1 MTDTPALSFGEE
13 LRRER
18 VVREIP
24 LEEIAAATKI
34 SLRLLTALEMSDLS
48 RLPAPTFTRGFIR
61 AYARHIG
68 IDPDEKVNAYLADL
82 SGGNPE
88 APSAKSARP
97 RARFWRGRRST
108 AGMIVGGVAGVLL
121 VLGLIAN
128 PQRASRKPLAR
139 VAPPAASVAFH
150 NVGVSS
156 EPTPIIRQDAAAPA
170 PAPAAV
176 VAAAVLAVVTAA
188 PVPEVSRK
196 PAALVPGLVSLVLEF
211 DDDSWTKLDAD
222 GRTVF
227 SGLLRRGERKTFE
240 AREGFRISLGNAGAV
255 RVTVDGRALARLGQS
270 GEVVRDLRLPGPPA
284 RGLKALPHQTY
295 PRLANSDSSE
305 PGNSSRCCARAM
317 PRVSSGNSPP
327 GACCP
332 STPTI
337 RCGRC
342 SPSRT
347 TRTPTLRTRR
357 GRGWPAHGAR

>member
-1 MTDTPALSFGEE
+1 MTETAALSFGEE

-34 SLRLLTALEMSDLS
+34 SLRLLTALEKSDLT

-68 IDPDEKVNAYLADL
+68 IDPEEKVNAYLADL
-82 SGGNPE
+82 AGGTPE
-88 APSAKSARP
+88 APGAKSARP

-128 PQRASRKPLAR
+128 PQRSSRKPLAK
-139 VAPPAASVAFH
+139 VAPPAVPVAFH

-156 EPTPIIRQDAAAPA
+156 EPTPFIRQDASAPAPASAAVAAPA
-170 PAPAAV
+170 PGVVFGPAPGPVSTAKSGSVATS
-176 VAAAVLAVVTAA
+176 VAAPPSDA
-188 PVPEVSRK
+188 PKKSSAPGSGSGV
-196 PAALVPGLVSLVLEF
+196 AGAGLVSLVLEF

-240 AREGFRISLGNAGAV
+240 AKEGFRISLGNAGAV
-255 RVTVDGRALARLGQS
+255 RVTVDGHALARLGQS
-270 GEVVRDLRLPGPPA
+270 GEVVRDLRLPGPS
-284 RGLKALPHQTY
+284 RG
-295 PRLANSDSSE
+295 
-305 PGNSSRCCARAM
+305 
-317 PRVSSGNSPP
+317 
-327 GACCP
+327 
-332 STPTI
+332 
-337 RCGRC
+337 
-342 SPSRT
+342 
-347 TRTPTLRTRR
+347 
-357 GRGWPAHGAR
+357 

>member
-1 MTDTPALSFGEE
+1 MTETPALSFGEE

-24 LEEIAAATKI
+24 LEEIASATKI
-34 SLRLLTALEMSDLS
+34 SLRLLTALEKSDLS

-68 IDPDEKVNAYLADL
+68 IDPEEKVNAYLADL
-82 SGGNPE
+82 AGGSPE

-108 AGMIVGGVAGVLL
+108 VGMIVGGVAGVLL

-128 PQRASRKPLAR
+128 PQRAPRKPLAR
-139 VAPPAASVAFH
+139 VAPPAAPVAFR

-170 PAPAAV
+170 SSAV
-176 VAAAVLAVVTAA
+176 V
-188 PVPEVSRK
+188 PPS
-196 PAALVPGLVSLVLEF
+196 PPILVPPSEVPQKAATAPGVVSLVLEF

-240 AREGFRISLGNAGAV
+240 ARGGFRITLGNAGAV

-270 GEVVRDLRLPGPPA
+270 GEVVRDLLLPGPSA
-284 RGLKALPHQTY
+284 RG
-295 PRLANSDSSE
+295 
-305 PGNSSRCCARAM
+305 
-317 PRVSSGNSPP
+317 
-327 GACCP
+327 
-332 STPTI
+332 
-337 RCGRC
+337 
-342 SPSRT
+342 
-347 TRTPTLRTRR
+347 
-357 GRGWPAHGAR
+357 

>member
-34 SLRLLTALEMSDLS
+34 SLRLLTALENSDLS

-68 IDPDEKVNAYLADL
+68 IDPEEKVNAYLADL
-82 SGGNPE
+82 AGGVPE

-108 AGMIVGGVAGVLL
+108 AGVIVGGVAGVLL
-121 VLGLIAN
+121 ILGVIAN
-128 PQRASRKPLAR
+128 PQRVARKPLAR
-139 VAPPAASVAFH
+139 VAPPSAPVAFH

-156 EPTPIIRQDAAAPA
+156 EPTPIIRQDAAAPVPSA
-170 PAPAAV
+170 VPLPA
-176 VAAAVLAVVTAA
+176 AA
-188 PVPEVSRK
+188 PVQDRPQK
-196 PAALVPGLVSLVLEF
+196 PAAGAPGLVSLLLEF

-240 AREGFRISLGNAGAV
+240 AREGFRITLGNAGAV

-270 GEVVRDLRLPGPPA
+270 GEVVRDFRLP
-284 RGLKALPHQTY
+284 
-295 PRLANSDSSE
+295 
-305 PGNSSRCCARAM
+305 
-317 PRVSSGNSPP
+317 SPP
-327 GACCP
+327 V
-332 STPTI
+332 
-337 RCGRC
+337 
-342 SPSRT
+342 
-347 TRTPTLRTRR
+347 R
-357 GRGWPAHGAR
+357 G

>member
-34 SLRLLTALEMSDLS
+34 SLRLLTALEKSDLS

-82 SGGNPE
+82 AGGIPE
-88 APSAKSARP
+88 APGAKSARP

-108 AGMIVGGVAGVLL
+108 AGVIVGGVAGVLL

-139 VAPPAASVAFH
+139 VAPPAAPVAFR

-156 EPTPIIRQDAAAPA
+156 EPTPIIRQDTVEPASSVVPPPAAA
-170 PAPAAV
+170 
-176 VAAAVLAVVTAA
+176 T
-188 PVPEVSRK
+188 
-196 PAALVPGLVSLVLEF
+196 PGIVSLLLEF
-211 DDDSWTKLDAD
+211 DDDSWTELDAD

-240 AREGFRISLGNAGAV
+240 ARQGFRITLGNAGAV

-270 GEVVRDLRLPGPPA
+270 GEVVRDLRLPGPSA
-284 RGLKALPHQTY
+284 RG
-295 PRLANSDSSE
+295 
-305 PGNSSRCCARAM
+305 
-317 PRVSSGNSPP
+317 
-327 GACCP
+327 
-332 STPTI
+332 
-337 RCGRC
+337 
-342 SPSRT
+342 
-347 TRTPTLRTRR
+347 
-357 GRGWPAHGAR
+357 